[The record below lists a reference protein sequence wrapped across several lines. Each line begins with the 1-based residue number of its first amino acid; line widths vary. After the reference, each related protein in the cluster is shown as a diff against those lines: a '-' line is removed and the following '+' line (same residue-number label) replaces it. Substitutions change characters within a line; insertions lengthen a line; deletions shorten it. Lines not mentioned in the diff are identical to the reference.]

1 MIRSFG
7 DRETSRVY
15 QQRFS
20 KRLPPDIQGR
30 ALQKLL
36 LPDAAENE
44 DDLRVPPAN
53 RLERLHGD
61 REGYFSIRVNRQ
73 WRISFRFESGNAYD
87 VRIED
92 YH

>member
-7 DRETSRVY
+7 DRETSHVY
-15 QQRFS
+15 QQRIS
-20 KRLPPDIQGR
+20 KRLPPDIQRR

-36 LPDAAENE
+36 LLDAAENE
-44 DDLRVPPAN
+44 DDLRKPPAN

-61 REGYFSIRVNRQ
+61 REGYYSIRVNRQ